1 MRDLQKIEFAVNL
14 ALLDDPDLTDDE
26 IIKSCLDE
34 FGISLN
40 KEDLNVLY
48 ASYLPDNFEAESKL
62 MEYYGTFGEY

>member
-1 MRDLQKIEFAVNL
+1 MRDLQKVEFAVNL
-14 ALLDDPDLTDDE
+14 TLLDSPDLTDDE

>member
-1 MRDLQKIEFAVNL
+1 MRNLQKIEFAVNL

-62 MEYYGTFGEY
+62 MEYYGTFREY